1 MPVSHDHQHPPTTPD
16 TSQATGQDVSP
27 DTAPGD
33 HLVLDIGGDV
43 GALVIYAT
51 ADHDGAE
58 IEISPASA
66 LGARS
71 HNVVRTRRTQSAGR
85 PAAVFPAL
93 PAGDYIVWRDRVT
106 AAGTITIR
114 GGEVTEFHLG

>member
-1 MPVSHDHQHPPTTPD
+1 MPVSHDHQHPPTPPD
-16 TSQATGQDVSP
+16 TSQAPGQSQAFSQDVSL

-58 IEISPASA
+58 IEISPASD

-71 HNVVRTRRTQSAGR
+71 HNVVRARRTQSAGR
-85 PAAVFPAL
+85 HAAVFPAL
-93 PAGDYIVWRDRVT
+93 SAGDYIVWRDIPMMLVD
-106 AAGTITIR
+106 AAKIDD
-114 GGEVTEFHLG
+114 